1 VRLAGILFL
10 LILVSGCTPPPS
22 VPPPQPPQ
30 QWRLVWGD
38 EFDARAIDRTKWS
51 IRDGE
56 GRDVDLGCNVA
67 DPANSY
73 IRYGFL
79 VLRGLRKTVR
89 CGRETRQYT
98 QAYLDTAGRFSWT
111 YGRFEIRAR
120 APSHGT
126 GIWPAFWLRP
136 EDGGHGE
143 IDVVELPGGNR
154 WQDKATAA
162 IFYDY
167 SPLKQ
172 DTRVALPGGGTP
184 GDGFHT
190 YVTEWTPTSLTWFID
205 GQQVWR
211 RDRSTTKFFDEVF
224 HKPYN
229 LRLNL
234 QVGGWLGAPDAT
246 TAFPA
251 EFVVDHVRVYQRSPI
266 VARSCPVGHPGARRG
281 PECG

>member
-1 VRLAGILFL
+1 ML
-10 LILVSGCTPPPS
+10 LILIAGCTPPP
-22 VPPPQPPQ
+22 VPAP

-38 EFDARAIDRTKWS
+38 EFDARTIDRTKWT

-56 GRDVDLGCNVA
+56 GRDVDLGCNVD

-79 VLRGLRKTVR
+79 VIRGLRKTVR
-89 CGRETRQYT
+89 CGPETRRYT
-98 QAYLDTAGRFSWT
+98 QAYLDTIGRAAWT

-120 APSHGT
+120 SPRAGASA
-126 GIWPAFWLRP
+126 GIWPSFWLRP
-136 EDGGHGE
+136 EDGGKGE
-143 IDVVELPGGNR
+143 IDVVELPGGDR
-154 WQDKATAA
+154 WQDRATAA

-167 SPLKQ
+167 SPVKQ
-172 DTRVALPGGGTP
+172 DIRVTLPGGGTP

-190 YVTEWTPTSLTWFID
+190 YLTEWTPTALTWSID
-205 GQQVWR
+205 GHQVWR
-211 RDRSTTKFFDEVF
+211 RDRSTTPFFDEIF

-234 QVGGWLGAPDAT
+234 QVGGWLGAPDAA

-251 EFVVDHVRVYQRSPI
+251 EFVVDHVRVYQRSPM
-266 VARSCPVGHPGARRG
+266 V
-281 PECG
+281 

>member
-1 VRLAGILFL
+1 VRLAGILLL

-22 VPPPQPPQ
+22 APAQ

-38 EFDARAIDRTKWS
+38 EFDGRAVDRSKWT
-51 IRDGE
+51 IRNGE
-56 GRDVDLGCNVA
+56 GRDVDLGCNVD

-79 VLRGLRKTVR
+79 VIRGLRETVR
-89 CGRETRQYT
+89 CGSQTRHYT
-98 QAYLDTAGRFSWT
+98 QAYLDTIGRFAWT

-120 APSHGT
+120 APSDGT

-136 EDGGHGE
+136 EDGGKGE
-143 IDVVELPGGNR
+143 IDVVELPGGTK
-154 WQDKATAA
+154 WQGKATTA

-167 SPLKQ
+167 TPVKQ
-172 DTRVALPGGGTP
+172 DARFPLG

-211 RDRSTTKFFDEVF
+211 RDSSTTPFFDEVF

-234 QVGGWLGAPDAT
+234 QVGGWLGAPGAA

-266 VARSCPVGHPGARRG
+266 VTP
-281 PECG
+281 